1 MRLVRTLVATAVL
14 AALAAAVTSASS
26 GRETLTRGRPP
37 APAPEGYVAILFYG
51 NFANP
56 GWRGRIDLVVSS
68 DGRTVTSVGGI
79 APGTCDDKTFGHLLP
94 GKDGAA
100 GPIFEAYVSP
110 ARIAANGA
118 FTVREHKSGQR
129 RPFKPK
135 YSVAVS
141 GVFAGN
147 TVRGTVRA
155 SRTSTYDTCKASARF
170 SARRSPS

>member
-1 MRLVRTLVATAVL
+1 MTTRLVRTLLVTTV
-14 AALAAAVTSASS
+14 LAAAVTSASS
-26 GRETLTRGRPP
+26 GREALTRGRPP
-37 APAPEGYVAILFYG
+37 APAPGGYVAILFYG
-51 NFANP
+51 NFAGP
-56 GWRGRIDLVVSS
+56 GWPGRIDLVVSS

-79 APGTCDDKTFGHLLP
+79 APGTCDDKDFGHLLP
-94 GKDGAA
+94 GRDGAA

-110 ARIAANGA
+110 AHIAANGA

-135 YSVAVS
+135 YSVTVS

-155 SRTSTYDTCKASARF
+155 SRTSTYDTCKANARF